1 MVRDVM
7 ALKSEEGVPEPR
19 NATAPGTEKKNKKT
33 NSLLESPGGDAARQH
48 CDFSPVT
55 PVSEF

>member
-19 NATAPGTEKKNKKT
+19 NATAPGTEKKKQENEFPPGV
-33 NSLLESPGGDAARQH
+33 SRRQCSP
-48 CDFSPVT
+48 PT
-55 PVSEF
+55 L

>member
-1 MVRDVM
+1 M